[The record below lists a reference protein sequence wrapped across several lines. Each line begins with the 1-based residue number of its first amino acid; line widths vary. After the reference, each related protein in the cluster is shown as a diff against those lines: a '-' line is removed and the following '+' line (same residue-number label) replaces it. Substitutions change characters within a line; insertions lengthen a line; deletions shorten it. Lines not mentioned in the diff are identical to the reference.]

1 MYHFQNNVQMLLVNA
16 DRATCEKNL
25 LESNVTGA
33 TQNMFGTMQLDTF
46 LPNETSSDHDFLQNL
61 AAFLLTR
68 GNYSFFGT
76 VGPGDA
82 AVFSPLSGS
91 RWFAECVLMCAF
103 KSTACLA

>member
-1 MYHFQNNVQMLLVNA
+1 MYHFQNNVQMPLVKA

-25 LESNVTGA
+25 QASNVSGA
-33 TQNMFGTMQLDTF
+33 TQNIFGTMQLSTF

-68 GNYSFFGT
+68 GHYSYFGA

-91 RWFAECVLMCAF
+91 RWFAE
-103 KSTACLA
+103 